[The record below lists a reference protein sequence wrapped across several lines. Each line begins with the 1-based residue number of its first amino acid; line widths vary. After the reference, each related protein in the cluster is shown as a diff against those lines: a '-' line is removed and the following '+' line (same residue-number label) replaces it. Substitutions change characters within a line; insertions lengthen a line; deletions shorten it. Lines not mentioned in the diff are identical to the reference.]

1 MKWNNVKADIRPLS
15 MVEAYGSLPVGDVL
29 SLISTTKNI
38 PFIYI
43 KNKIKKQILE
53 HLNTG
58 KTELGGL
65 LIGSVVAIGGLND
78 SIIAI
83 NVTDSIASV
92 NFESTA
98 VSLSM
103 SSDVWE
109 SARKLSTPTSFVV
122 GWYHSHPNLGAF
134 FSGTDRKTQRDF
146 FNSKYSV
153 GLVIDPV
160 RKEECCF
167 LGEYSEEIPTEFI
180 KVRDE
185 LALV

>member
-1 MKWNNVKADIRPLS
+1 MKWNNVKADIRSLTI
-15 MVEAYGSLPVGDVL
+15 MEAYGSLAVGDVL
-29 SLISTTKNI
+29 SLISTTKST

-43 KNKIKKQILE
+43 KDEVKKKVLE

-65 LIGSVVAIGGLND
+65 LIGNVIAIGGLND
-78 SIIAI
+78 NIIAI
-83 NVTDSIASV
+83 NITDSVASV

-109 SARKLSTPTSFVV
+109 SASRLSTPISFVV

-134 FSGTDRKTQRDF
+134 FSGTDRKTQQDF

-153 GLVIDPV
+153 GLVIDPI
-160 RKEECCF
+160 RNEESCF
-167 LGEYSEEIPTEFI
+167 LGEYSEEIPVEFI